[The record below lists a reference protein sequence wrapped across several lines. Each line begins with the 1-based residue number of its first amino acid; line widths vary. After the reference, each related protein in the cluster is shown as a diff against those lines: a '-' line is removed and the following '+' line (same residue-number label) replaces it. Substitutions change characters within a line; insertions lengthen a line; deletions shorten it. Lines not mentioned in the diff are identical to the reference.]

1 MASEI
6 DPNYRSRPVPDDRPV
21 EAIIAH
27 HTAKRA
33 LVVGPLVVV
42 LFWILRG
49 PEGAIAA
56 AIGVVVVTLNFELG
70 GRLLSR
76 AAAHS
81 VDMYHAAALF
91 GFLLRL
97 GLITASMLLVAWLF
111 DVDRVAF
118 GIAAVGTYVL
128 LLVLETRAVL
138 NGSRRELDW
147 TR

>member
-6 DPNYRSRPVPDDRPV
+6 DPTYRSKPVPDERPV

-27 HTAKRA
+27 NTARRA
-33 LVVGPLVVV
+33 IVVGPLVVV
-42 LFWILRG
+42 LFWALRG

-56 AIGVVVVTLNFELG
+56 AIGVAIVALNFELG
-70 GRLLSR
+70 GRVLSR

-97 GLITASMLLVAWLF
+97 GLITVSMLLVAWLF

-118 GIAAVGTYVL
+118 GIAAVGSYVV

-138 NGSRRELDW
+138 NGSRKELDW